1 MNSRR
6 WAQRVRNGYV
16 ANNIGR
22 RSKCSCLQSNS
33 EDMRKGGGVDK
44 VKEQTDML
52 AENFPIR
59 KFQLFITEM
68 IFFFFSFFYY

>member
-22 RSKCSCLQSNS
+22 RSKCSNS

>member
-16 ANNIGR
+16 GNNIGR
-22 RSKCSCLQSNS
+22 RSKCSNS

-68 IFFFFSFFYY
+68 IFFFLFLLLLLIS